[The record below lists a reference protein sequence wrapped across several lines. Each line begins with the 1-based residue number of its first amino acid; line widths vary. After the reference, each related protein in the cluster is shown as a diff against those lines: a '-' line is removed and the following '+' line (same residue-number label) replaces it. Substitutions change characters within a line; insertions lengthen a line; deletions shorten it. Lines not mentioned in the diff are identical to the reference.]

1 MSAPRKYM
9 FDASFDQ
16 PQASVAKLVNK
27 PPPEPTFTSA
37 ELELARATAL
47 DAGRK
52 AALAEATAS
61 IEQQLVA
68 ATEQLAAGVPT
79 LLARDGEIREDV
91 ERQAIELLRG
101 LVAKTFPALAQRV
114 SIDEIEALVTDCL
127 REAFEEP
134 RVVLRVPQRLFD
146 PIRDRL
152 GALAQQTGFAGK
164 FVLLADDALGPAD
177 CRLEWADG
185 GAERVTD
192 RLVREIDAV
201 LERAL
206 STPPPAPETL
216 NQETTHE

>member
-1 MSAPRKYM
+1 MSTPRKYM

-16 PQASVAKLVNK
+16 PQAPVAVLVNK
-27 PPPEPTFTSA
+27 PPPEPTFTGA
-37 ELELARATAL
+37 EVEAARATGL
-47 DAGRK
+47 EEGRA
-52 AALAEATAS
+52 AALAEASAAV
-61 IEQQLVA
+61 ERQLVA
-68 ATEQLAAGVPT
+68 ATESLAAGVPA
-79 LLARDGEIREDV
+79 LLARDGEVRTDV
-91 ERQAIELLRG
+91 ERRALELLRG
-101 LVAKTFPALAQRV
+101 VVAKTFPVLAQRT

-177 CRLEWADG
+177 RPPEWGGG

-192 RLVREIDAV
+192 RLAREIDAV

-206 STPPPAPETL
+206 STPPSAPETP

>member
-1 MSAPRKYM
+1 MSTPRKYM

-16 PQASVAKLVNK
+16 PQAPVAVLVNK
-27 PPPEPTFTSA
+27 PPPEPTFTGA
-37 ELELARATAL
+37 EVEAARATGL
-47 DAGRK
+47 EEGRA
-52 AALAEATAS
+52 AALAEASAAV
-61 IEQQLVA
+61 ERQLAA
-68 ATEQLAAGVPT
+68 ATESLASGVPA
-79 LLARDGEIREDV
+79 LLARDGEIRNDV
-91 ERQAIELLRG
+91 ERRAIELLRG
-101 LVAKTFPALAQRV
+101 VVARTFPVLAQRT
-114 SIDEIEALVTDCL
+114 SIDEIETLVTDCL

-192 RLVREIDAV
+192 RLAREIDAV

-206 STPPPAPETL
+206 STPPPAPETP